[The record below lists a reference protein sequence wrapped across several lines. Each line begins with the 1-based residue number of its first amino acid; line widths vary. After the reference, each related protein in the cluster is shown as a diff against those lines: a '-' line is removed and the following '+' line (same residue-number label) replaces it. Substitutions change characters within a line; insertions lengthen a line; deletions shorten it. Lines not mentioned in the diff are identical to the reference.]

1 MQDDPLV
8 QYWQVC
14 DMVNSYFL
22 TKFIALFTETY
33 SYLVLK
39 IQSAVHDSEGLNAE
53 APSLILLSGYDVP
66 VKFSSKNN
74 VYIRSI
80 MLLSALDSKTSF
92 AIVSVEY

>member
-22 TKFIALFTETY
+22 TKSIALFTETY
-33 SYLVLK
+33 SYSVLK
-39 IQSAVHDSEGLNAE
+39 IQSAVHDSKGLNAE

-74 VYIRSI
+74 VYIHSI
-80 MLLSALDSKTSF
+80 MWLSALDSKASF
-92 AIVSVEY
+92 CNCQC